1 MCIGCCILLAEKISS
16 GLLLASVILLSCP
29 TLLHR
34 SSPRHVNP
42 HLHHVSSHPP
52 NNHALPYFPLTMGRI
67 DIQPPSLTRDAVTAA
82 HTLIK
87 PHIHLTP
94 VLTNTTLS
102 TLASTPQTADALNGT
117 QWEGQ
122 DPAHPKIKLF
132 FKCENFQKIGAF
144 KVRGAFHAV
153 KRLIEDVGLEEVRRK
168 GVVTHSSGT
177 SQSTP
182 QV

>member
-1 MCIGCCILLAEKISS
+1 MESRVLLAEYASS
-16 GLLLASVILLSCP
+16 GLLFP
-29 TLLHR
+29 TPLHR
-34 SSPRHVNP
+34 SSPRHFNP
-42 HLHHVSSHPP
+42 HLRHASSHPP
-52 NNHALPYFPLTMGRI
+52 KILALPSVPLIMGRI
-67 DIQPPSLTRDAVTAA
+67 NTQTPSLTRDAVTAA

-102 TLASTPQTADALNGT
+102 TLASTPQTAEALNGT

-153 KRLIEDVGLEEVRRK
+153 KRLIEEVGLEEVRRK
-168 GVVTHSSGT
+168 GVATHSSGT
-177 SQSTP
+177 SQFSP
-182 QV
+182 QL